1 MWCTILLLRMQEI
14 SWLVICIPLGILIV
28 QIVLWPKVFSPFQLT
43 VIESEMIL
51 SWFPFMNEPL
61 WSMCTHAFFF
71 SGWWLWRAGTF
82 PCIYHFFPHIVWP
95 QFCFSVNPRRHTSS
109 SLPGHFEDFLS
120 LLKVRG
126 RTCLSQP
133 IMLESGWRRGTRTLS
148 SSCKISSLLTRLLS
162 AS

>member
-1 MWCTILLLRMQEI
+1 MQEI
-14 SWLVICIPLGILIV
+14 SWLVICNPLGILIV
-28 QIVLWPKVFSPFQLT
+28 QLVLGPKVFSPFQLI

-51 SWFPFMNEPL
+51 SWFSFMSEPL
-61 WSMCTHAFFF
+61 WSMSTHAFFS

-82 PCIYHFFPHIVWP
+82 PSIYHFFPPTVWP
-95 QFCFSVNPRRHTSS
+95 QFCFSVNPRGHTSS
-109 SLPGHFEDFLS
+109 SLPGHFEEFLS

-133 IMLESGWRRGTRTLS
+133 IMLEWGWRRGTRTLS

-162 AS
+162 ASKSLL